1 MNGIRPAGSF
11 APQHRS
17 MRLLLFLFPAAL
29 SVTAARAQ
37 EWTDPDFG
45 TAGVVNTALD
55 PFYDGIYAMVR
66 QPDGKLVITGPAGQT
81 GDLQVLVAR
90 YDTDGTLDA
99 TFDGDGVNTF
109 DIAGDDYGYAIA
121 LQDDGR
127 ILIAGTSKNGSNTDI
142 LVMRLTAD
150 GQPDDSFDA
159 DGHLLLDLSPSNDR
173 ANAIAVR
180 PDGHILIAGNAQLDG
195 RECMLLAQFAPDG
208 APDTGFGNTGIVKQL
223 VGTGNSQANALVLL
237 ADGRCMVG
245 GSSFTDDATK
255 YDLAA
260 CRFLADGTPDPAF
273 SGDGVAV
280 VAVSAENDKG
290 YALAVQDDGAVLIGG
305 VRNEVSSTLAT
316 VVLVRLDAAGG
327 PDPAFGTDGVASLFT
342 GGYPTRGEDIALQP
356 DGRILLCGTASPA
369 SNQRDAYLCRLNTDG
384 TLDNGFG
391 NSGELRYGAP
401 DHYRETPTLV
411 LQPDGKV
418 VIGGIDAGGGVVN
431 ALLIRYFTDLPTG
444 ILPTDGPSFPATVAA
459 DGITL
464 TLPPAAGPRTAI
476 LIDATGRTVGR
487 WAGTDLSAS
496 PCTLPFAHRLAA
508 GVHTLLLTDEAGRHS
523 VRFFVPGT
531 GR

>member
-1 MNGIRPAGSF
+1 MRPF
-11 APQHRS
+11 
-17 MRLLLFLFPAAL
+17 LLLFPAAL
-29 SVTAARAQ
+29 SMIAARAQ

-55 PFYDGIYAMVR
+55 PAYDGAFAMVR

-90 YDTDGTLDA
+90 YGTDGTLDA
-99 TFDGDGVNTF
+99 SFDGDGVNTF
-109 DIAGDDYGYAIA
+109 DIADDDYGYAIA
-121 LQDDGR
+121 LQDDGK

-159 DGHLLLDLSPSNDR
+159 DGHLLLDLSPSNDK

-180 PDGHILIAGNAQLDG
+180 PDGRILIAGNAQLDG

-208 APDTGFGNTGIVKQL
+208 TPDTGFGDMGTVKQL
-223 VGTGNSQANALVLL
+223 VGTGNSQANALALL
-237 ADGRCMVG
+237 ADGRCVVG

-260 CRFLADGTPDPAF
+260 CRFLADGTPDPLF

-280 VAVSAENDKG
+280 VAVSPDNDKG

-305 VRNEVSSTLAT
+305 VRNEVSSTQAT
-316 VVLVRLDAAGG
+316 VILVRLDAAGG
-327 PDPAFGTDGVASLFT
+327 PDPAFGTGGTASLFV

-369 SNQRDAYLCRLNTDG
+369 SDQRDAYLCRLNTDG
-384 TLDNGFG
+384 TPDDGFG
-391 NSGELRYGAP
+391 NGGELRYGAP
-401 DHYRETPTLV
+401 GHYRETPTLV

-444 ILPTDGPSFPATVAA
+444 IATTDGASIRVAVGA

-464 TLPPAAGPRTAI
+464 ALPPAAGRRTAA
-476 LIDATGRTVGR
+476 LVDGTGRTVAQ
-487 WAGTDLSAS
+487 WAGPDLSAS

-508 GVHTLLLTDEAGRHS
+508 GVHTLTVTDEAGRRS

-531 GR
+531 DR